1 MSVVPTRPQPLDFPC
16 LGLGNL
22 AVSEPSCFQYSHSGC
37 MAARHR
43 KYVTA
48 ERLSDYYYWASSEVK
63 HDFRSVDAR
72 SQLIRTTIDLKIKGF
87 FPSGHFIL
95 EIRRSPRNELMNPHW
110 LSLSKIPRIFCARQ
124 HNYISSTMTD
134 KIISLS
140 EAAAQLPQIV
150 QLLRSGAVVA
160 VPTDTIYGVSCSVH
174 CEQAIKRIHQL
185 KGRPMNKP
193 MAICLDEVDS
203 IPYWCDTTGL
213 PQGLLNSLLPGPVT
227 LLLPKHS
234 CDPLNAHLNPDAH
247 LVGVRVTDH
256 GFVRDLCATMGRLET
271 NGFRSV
277 GHPLVL
283 TSANLSGNAS
293 ALRIEEFSTIWP
305 ELDLIVDGGPI
316 STCAK
321 ESARSGSTIVDLSSA
336 SKGLYHI
343 VRPGSAFNSTVQILE
358 NGYGLRPYNDA

>member
-1 MSVVPTRPQPLDFPC
+1 M
-16 LGLGNL
+16 
-22 AVSEPSCFQYSHSGC
+22 
-37 MAARHR
+37 
-43 KYVTA
+43 K
-48 ERLSDYYYWASSEVK
+48 
-63 HDFRSVDAR
+63 
-72 SQLIRTTIDLKIKGF
+72 
-87 FPSGHFIL
+87 
-95 EIRRSPRNELMNPHW
+95 PHW
-110 LSLSKIPRIFCARQ
+110 LSLSKILRIFCSWQ
-124 HNYISSTMTD
+124 HNCIPSTMTD
-134 KIISLS
+134 KIMSLS
-140 EAAAQLPQIV
+140 EAAAQLPQIA
-150 QLLRSGAVVA
+150 QLLWSGAVVA

-203 IPYWCDTTGL
+203 IPYWCNTTGL
-213 PQGLLNSLLPGPVT
+213 PQGLLNALLPGPVT

-234 CDPLNAHLNPDAH
+234 RDPLNAHLNPDAH

-283 TSANLSGNAS
+283 TSANLSGDAS
-293 ALRIEEFSTIWP
+293 ALRIEEFSAIWP

-321 ESARSGSTIVDLSSA
+321 TSARSGSTIVDLSKA

-343 VRPGSAFNSTVQILE
+343 IRRGSLLLQVHRSIPTSFLSSPSVNFFQSNVKACIVEIPL
-358 NGYGLRPYNDA
+358 LIRLL

>member
-1 MSVVPTRPQPLDFPC
+1 MLKVLFNRLDIRRLWGADKP
-16 LGLGNL
+16 GQTSS
-22 AVSEPSCFQYSHSGC
+22 AEMRSEDSLTTSEL
-37 MAARHR
+37 
-43 KYVTA
+43 VT
-48 ERLSDYYYWASSEVK
+48 EEDGDGSKS
-63 HDFRSVDAR
+63 
-72 SQLIRTTIDLKIKGF
+72 
-87 FPSGHFIL
+87 HFIL

-293 ALRIEEFSTIWP
+293 ALRIEHSPVLNCQSAYFPTLCCIEEGVSSVTHWSI
-305 ELDLIVDGGPI
+305 I
-316 STCAK
+316 S
-321 ESARSGSTIVDLSSA
+321 
-336 SKGLYHI
+336 
-343 VRPGSAFNSTVQILE
+343 
-358 NGYGLRPYNDA
+358 